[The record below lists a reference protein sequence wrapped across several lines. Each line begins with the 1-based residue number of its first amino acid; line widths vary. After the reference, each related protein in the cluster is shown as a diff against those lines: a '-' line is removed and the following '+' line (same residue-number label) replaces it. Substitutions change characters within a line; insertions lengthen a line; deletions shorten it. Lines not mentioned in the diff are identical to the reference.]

1 MKLVIA
7 SNNAHKIAEI
17 KQILG
22 GKFEQI
28 LSLEEAGIV
37 CDPEENG
44 ATFAENAMI
53 KAREIAKYTDLPV
66 LADDTGLCVD
76 ALGGAP
82 GVHSARYAGNH
93 DNAGNRAKLLR
104 ALYGKTNRTAH
115 FCTAVV
121 LLYPDGKVV
130 TAEGRVDGKILL
142 AEAGNGGFGYDSLF
156 YSDDL
161 GKSFAEATPEEKNAV
176 SHRGRALANL
186 LAKL

>member
-76 ALGGAP
+76 ALDGAP

-93 DNAGNRAKLLR
+93 DNAGNRTKLLR

-115 FCTAVV
+115 FGNAVV

-161 GKSFAEATPEEKNAV
+161 GKSFAEATAEEKNAV

>member
-66 LADDTGLCVD
+66 LADD
-76 ALGGAP
+76 P
-82 GVHSARYAGNH
+82 GV
-93 DNAGNRAKLLR
+93 
-104 ALYGKTNRTAH
+104 
-115 FCTAVV
+115 
-121 LLYPDGKVV
+121 
-130 TAEGRVDGKILL
+130 
-142 AEAGNGGFGYDSLF
+142 
-156 YSDDL
+156 
-161 GKSFAEATPEEKNAV
+161 
-176 SHRGRALANL
+176 
-186 LAKL
+186 